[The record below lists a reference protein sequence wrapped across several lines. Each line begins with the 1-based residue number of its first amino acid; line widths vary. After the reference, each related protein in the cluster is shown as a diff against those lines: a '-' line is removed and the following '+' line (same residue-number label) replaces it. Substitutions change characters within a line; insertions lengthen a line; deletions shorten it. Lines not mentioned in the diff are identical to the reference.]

1 MAQREQTPETEML
14 IVQSKTPSRE
24 NTASKYKLNEDIM
37 DKDKY
42 FTLNMN
48 NQELFNA
55 HAQNSFD
62 TDKIVNIPTNPSQI
76 NLQPYKPPTKKYK
89 SRKSSKKKSS
99 VSALDEL

>member
-1 MAQREQTPETEML
+1 MVYRAQTPETEML

-48 NQELFNA
+48 N
-55 HAQNSFD
+55 
-62 TDKIVNIPTNPSQI
+62 
-76 NLQPYKPPTKKYK
+76 
-89 SRKSSKKKSS
+89 
-99 VSALDEL
+99 